1 MLAFKPS
8 KQWRG
13 QMFRV
18 GMLGFASLLATAATA
33 WAQTPVERGQYL
45 VNSILACGNCHTPKT
60 ASGEP
65 IAEKELSGGLAFT
78 TPAFDATASN
88 ITPDRETGI
97 GTWSDAEIKRAIMEG
112 VRPEHG
118 RLAGVPLAA
127 VMPVN
132 FYKAMLPGDLDAVVA
147 YVRSVKPVRNAVAN
161 PVYKGPVHRDAYPD
175 AENGFTEAALRD
187 PVRLGAYLVTLS
199 HCMECH
205 STWQRGVSDHIKGFA
220 KGGRQFAPTLV
231 KGFPNTWDGAKARNI
246 TSHKTSGIGA
256 WSDAEIKRAITQG
269 VRPDGTRL
277 KPPMDF
283 SSYAKMTNTDL
294 EAIVAYLRTVPPL
307 E

>member
-1 MLAFKPS
+1 
-8 KQWRG
+8 
-13 QMFRV
+13 MFRL
-18 GMLGFASLLATAATA
+18 GTLGFVSFLATTVTA
-33 WAQTPVERGQYL
+33 FAQTPVERGKYL

-65 IAEKELSGGLAFT
+65 IADKELSGGLVFT

-88 ITPDRETGI
+88 ITPDRDTGI
-97 GTWSDAEIKRAIMEG
+97 GTWSDAEIKQAMTEG
-112 VRPEHG
+112 IRPNHG

-132 FYKAMLPGDLDAVVA
+132 FYKAMLPRDLDAVVA
-147 YVRSVKPVRNAVAN
+147 YLRSVKPVRNAVAD
-161 PVYKGPVHRDAYPD
+161 PVYKAPVHRDAYPD
-175 AENGFTEAALRD
+175 AESGFTEASLRD
-187 PVRLGAYLVTLS
+187 PVKQGAYLVTLG

-205 STWQRGVSDHIKGFA
+205 STWQRGVSDHVNGLGKGGRPFAPTIVKGFA
-220 KGGRQFAPTLV
+220 S
-231 KGFPNTWDGAKARNI
+231 TWDGSKARNI
-246 TSHKTSGIGA
+246 TSHKTAGIGG
-256 WSDAEIKRAITQG
+256 WSDADIKRAITQG

-283 SSYAKMTNTDL
+283 SSYGKMTNGDL
-294 EAIVAYLRTVPPL
+294 DAIVAYLRTVPPL

>member
-1 MLAFKPS
+1 ME
-8 KQWRG
+8 G
-13 QMFRV
+13 QMFRL
-18 GMLGFASLLATAATA
+18 GTLGFAGLLAATTAAL
-33 WAQTPVERGQYL
+33 AQTPTERGQYL

-65 IAEKELSGGLAFT
+65 ILEKELSGGLVFN

-88 ITPDRETGI
+88 ITPDQETGV
-97 GTWSDAEIKRAIMEG
+97 GAWSDAEIKGAITHG
-112 VRPEHG
+112 VRPDHG

-132 FYKAMLPGDLDAVVA
+132 FYKAMLPRDLDAVVA
-147 YVRSVKPVRNAVAN
+147 YLRSVKPVHNAVAD
-161 PVYKGPVHRDAYPD
+161 PVHKAPVHREAYPD

-187 PVRLGAYLVTLS
+187 PIKQGAYLVTLG

-205 STWQRGVSDHIKGFA
+205 SAWQRGVSDHINGFG

-231 KGFPNTWDGAKARNI
+231 KGFPSTWEGAKARNI
-246 TSHKTSGIGA
+246 TSHKTAGIGA
-256 WSDAEIKRAITQG
+256 WSDADIKRAITLG

-283 SSYAKMTNTDL
+283 ASYAKMTNADL
-294 EAIVAYLRTVPPL
+294 EAIVAYLRTVPSL

>member
-1 MLAFKPS
+1 
-8 KQWRG
+8 
-13 QMFRV
+13 MFRAGV
-18 GMLGFASLLATAATA
+18 FGFLSFLATMPTA
-33 WAQTPVERGQYL
+33 LAETPVERGQYL

-65 IAEKELSGGLAFT
+65 IADKELSGGLVFT

-88 ITPDRETGI
+88 ITPDRDTGI
-97 GTWSDAEIKRAIMEG
+97 GTWSDAEIKQAITEG
-112 VRPEHG
+112 IRPNHG

-132 FYKAMLPGDLDAVVA
+132 FYKAMLPRDLDAVVA
-147 YVRSVKPVRNAVAN
+147 YLRSVKPVHNEGAG
-161 PVYKGPVHRDAYPD
+161 PVYKAPVHRDAYPD

-187 PVRLGAYLVTLS
+187 PIKQGAYLVTLG

-205 STWQRGVSDHIKGFA
+205 STWQRGVSDHVNGLGRGGRPFAPAIVKGFA
-220 KGGRQFAPTLV
+220 T
-231 KGFPNTWDGAKARNI
+231 TWDGAKARNV
-246 TSHKTSGIGA
+246 TSHKTAGIGA
-256 WSDAEIKRAITQG
+256 LSDADIKRAITEG

-283 SSYAKMTNTDL
+283 SSYAKMTNADL

>member
-1 MLAFKPS
+1 ME
-8 KQWRG
+8 G
-13 QMFRV
+13 QMFRP
-18 GMLGFASLLATAATA
+18 GTLGFAGLLAAAATA
-33 WAQTPVERGQYL
+33 LAQTPVERGQYL

-60 ASGEP
+60 ASGQP
-65 IAEKELSGGLAFT
+65 IAEKELSGGLVFT

-97 GTWSDAEIKRAIMEG
+97 GAWSDVEIKRAITEG
-112 VRPEHG
+112 VRPDHG

-132 FYKAMLPGDLDAVVA
+132 FYKAMLPRDLDAVVA
-147 YVRSVKPVRNAVAN
+147 YLRSVKAVRNEVAD
-161 PVYKGPVHRDAYPD
+161 PVYKAPVHRDAYPD
-175 AENGFTEAALRD
+175 AENGFTEGALRE
-187 PVRLGAYLVTLS
+187 PVKQGAYLVTLG

-205 STWQRGVSDHIKGFA
+205 STWQRGVSDHINGFG
-220 KGGRQFAPTLV
+220 KGGRPFAPTLV
-231 KGFPNTWDGAKARNI
+231 KGFASTWDGAKARNI
-246 TSHKTSGIGA
+246 TSHKTAGIGA

-269 VRPDGTRL
+269 VRPDGTQL

-283 SSYAKMTNTDL
+283 ASYAKMTNADL